1 MIMKWLP
8 KIALLL
14 FSILLFG
21 YLLLPSYS
29 FPKPIPGSVQSQEG
43 ADVETPLRTSYFTD
57 YLRPQVLDYYQNQF
71 TRSSFLNLPMPTLR
85 LNYPPEDAQTLVRD
99 QTHSVY
105 LQEIVHPLRESLFVN
120 GFTYQI
126 QNNTIEYKGGVYQE
140 IVTVK
145 FVPSSLFA
153 RLVVGLMIVFSIVLV
168 YREAKHLCQS
178 F

>member
-14 FSILLFG
+14 FSVLLFG

-29 FPKPIPGSVQSQEG
+29 FPKPIPGSVQSTLG
-43 ADVETPLRTSYFTD
+43 ADIETPLRTSYFTN
-57 YLRPQVLDYYQNQF
+57 YLRTQVLDYYQSQF
-71 TRSSFLNLPMPTLR
+71 ARSSFLNLPMPILR
-85 LNYPPEDAQTLVRD
+85 LNYPPEDAQTLIRD

-120 GFTYQI
+120 GFTYKI

-140 IVTVK
+140 IVTIK
-145 FVPSSLFA
+145 FIPSSYLT
-153 RLVVGLMIVFSIVLV
+153 RVLV
-168 YREAKHLCQS
+168 GVLIIISLILLYGEVKTITKYD
-178 F
+178 

>member
-1 MIMKWLP
+1 
-8 KIALLL
+8 
-14 FSILLFG
+14 
-21 YLLLPSYS
+21 
-29 FPKPIPGSVQSQEG
+29 
-43 ADVETPLRTSYFTD
+43 
-57 YLRPQVLDYYQNQF
+57 
-71 TRSSFLNLPMPTLR
+71 MPTLR

>member
-1 MIMKWLP
+1 MTMKWLP

-14 FSILLFG
+14 FSILLCG
-21 YLLLPSYS
+21 YLLLPSYV
-29 FPKPIPGSVQSQEG
+29 FPKPLPGSVRSLEG
-43 ADVETPLRTSYFTD
+43 ADQETPLRTSYFTD

-71 TRSSFLNLPMPTLR
+71 ARSSFLNLPMPTLR
-85 LNYPPEDAQTLVRD
+85 LNYPPEDAQTLIRD

-140 IVTVK
+140 IVTIK
-145 FVPSSLFA
+145 FVPSSYLA
-153 RLVVGLMIVFSIVLV
+153 RLLVGIMIIISLILL
-168 YREAKHLCQS
+168 YGETKTIIKYD
-178 F
+178 

>member
-29 FPKPIPGSVQSQEG
+29 FPKPLPGSVQSREG
-43 ADVETPLRTSYFTD
+43 ADTETPLRTAYFTD
-57 YLRPQVLDYYQNQF
+57 FLRAQVLDFYQNQF
-71 TRSSFLNLPMPTLR
+71 ARSSFLNLQMPTLR

-105 LQEIVHPLRESLFVN
+105 LEEIVHPLRESLFVN
-120 GFTYQI
+120 GWTYQN
-126 QNNTIEYKGGVYQE
+126 QDNTIGYKGGVYQE
-140 IVTVK
+140 LVTIK
-145 FVPSSLFA
+145 FVPSSYLA
-153 RLVVGLMIVFSIVLV
+153 RLIIGLMIVASLVLI
-168 YREAKHLCQS
+168 YREAKTITKYD
-178 F
+178 